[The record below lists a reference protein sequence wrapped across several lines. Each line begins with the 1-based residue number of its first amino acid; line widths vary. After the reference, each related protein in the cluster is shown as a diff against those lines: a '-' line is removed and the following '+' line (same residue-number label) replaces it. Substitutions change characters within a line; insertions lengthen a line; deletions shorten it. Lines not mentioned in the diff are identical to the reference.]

1 MVNYR
6 SMIVGKSPRPS
17 LNHKSISSIFYPESL
32 NFFEMITKTDTS
44 VAPIHGGSGHTL
56 SILVNNQPGVLMRI
70 CQVFSRR
77 GFNIDSLVVSQGRDP
92 SFSRMT
98 IGITGDSSGLDQI
111 IKQVNKLIDVI
122 HCFEHTS
129 NNSVTKEMILIKLLC
144 DKDDRSAAL
153 QITEHFGGKTV
164 DLTPTS
170 MVVMINGDSPKV
182 DAAITMFSQYEI
194 IETVRTG
201 KVVMARGEQPT

>member
-1 MVNYR
+1 M
-6 SMIVGKSPRPS
+6 KT
-17 LNHKSISSIFYPESL
+17 
-32 NFFEMITKTDTS
+32 ITTTDTP
-44 VAPIHGGSGHTL
+44 VAAASNGSGHTL
-56 SILVNNQPGVLMRI
+56 SILVNNEPGVLMRI

-77 GFNIDSLVVSQGRDP
+77 GFNIDSLVVSQGRNP

-98 IGITGDSSGLDQI
+98 IGITGDPLGLDQI
-111 IKQVNKLIDVI
+111 IKQVGKLIDVI

-129 NNSVTKEMILIKLLC
+129 MDSVTKEMILIKILC
-144 DKDDRSAAL
+144 SSDERSAAL

-170 MVVMINGDSPKV
+170 MVVMITGDSPKV
-182 DAAITMFSQYEI
+182 DAAIAMFSQYEI

>member
-1 MVNYR
+1 
-6 SMIVGKSPRPS
+6 
-17 LNHKSISSIFYPESL
+17 
-32 NFFEMITKTDTS
+32 MITTTDTP
-44 VAPIHGGSGHTL
+44 VAPNLSGSGHTL
-56 SILVNNQPGVLMRI
+56 SVLVNNEPGVLMRI

-92 SFSRMT
+92 QFSRMT
-98 IGITGDSSGLDQI
+98 IGISGDSSGLHQI
-111 IKQVNKLIDVI
+111 IMQVGKLIDVI

-129 NNSVTKEMILIKLLC
+129 NNSVTKEMILIKILC
-144 DKDDRSAAL
+144 STDDRSAAL

-182 DAAITMFSQYEI
+182 DAAVTMFSQYEI

-201 KVVMARGEQPT
+201 KVVMARGEQAT

>member
-1 MVNYR
+1 MPN
-6 SMIVGKSPRPS
+6 S
-17 LNHKSISSIFYPESL
+17 
-32 NFFEMITKTDTS
+32 T
-44 VAPIHGGSGHTL
+44 PIPTGHTL
-56 SILVNNQPGVLMRI
+56 SVLVKNEPGVLMRI

-77 GFNIDSLVVSQGRDP
+77 AFNIDSLVVSQGRNP

-98 IGITGDSSGLDQI
+98 IGITGDPSGLEQI
-111 IKQVNKLIDVI
+111 IKQVGKLIDVI

-129 NNSVTKEMILIKLLC
+129 QDSVTKEMVLIKILC
-144 DKDDRSAAL
+144 SADDRSGAL

-170 MVVMINGDSPKV
+170 MVVMITGDSPKI
-182 DAAITMFSQYEI
+182 DAAVTMFSQYEI

>member
-1 MVNYR
+1 MSQTIVTTDSPETPVNFAR
-6 SMIVGKSPRPS
+6 GA
-17 LNHKSISSIFYPESL
+17 
-32 NFFEMITKTDTS
+32 T
-44 VAPIHGGSGHTL
+44 HTL

-77 GFNIDSLVVSQGRDP
+77 GFNIDSLVVSQGRNAN
-92 SFSRMT
+92 FSRMT
-98 IGITGDSSGLDQI
+98 IGISGDPQGLEQI
-111 IKQVNKLIDVI
+111 IRQVGKLIDVI

-129 NNSVTKEMILIKLLC
+129 ENSVTKEMILIKLLC
-144 DKDDRSAAL
+144 SPEERARAL
-153 QITEHFGGKTV
+153 QICEHFNGKTV

-170 MVVMINGDSPKV
+170 MIVMINGDSPKIE
-182 DAAITMFSQYEI
+182 AAVTMFSQFNI

>member
-1 MVNYR
+1 M
-6 SMIVGKSPRPS
+6 SHTIVTNETP
-17 LNHKSISSIFYPESL
+17 
-32 NFFEMITKTDTS
+32 
-44 VAPIHGGSGHTL
+44 APASNLAYGPPHTL

-77 GFNIDSLVVSQGRDP
+77 GFNIDSLVVSEGRNAN
-92 SFSRMT
+92 FSRMT
-98 IGITGDSSGLDQI
+98 IGISGDPEGLNQI
-111 IKQVNKLIDVI
+111 IMQVGKLIDVI

-129 NNSVTKEMILIKLLC
+129 DNSVTKEMILIKIKC
-144 DKDDRSAAL
+144 SPAERSQAL
-153 QITEHFGGKTV
+153 QISEHFNGKTV

-170 MVVMINGDSPKV
+170 MIVMITGDSPKV
-182 DAAITMFSQYEI
+182 DAAVTMFSQFTI

>member
-1 MVNYR
+1 MTTPI
-6 SMIVGKSPRPS
+6 STGHS
-17 LNHKSISSIFYPESL
+17 L
-32 NFFEMITKTDTS
+32 S
-44 VAPIHGGSGHTL
+44 V
-56 SILVNNQPGVLMRI
+56 LVKNEPGVLMRI

-77 GFNIDSLVVSQGRDP
+77 AFNIDSLVVSQGRNP

-98 IGITGDSSGLDQI
+98 IGISGDPSGLEQI
-111 IKQVNKLIDVI
+111 IKQVGKLIDVI

-129 NNSVTKEMILIKLLC
+129 QDSVTKEMVLIKILC
-144 DKDDRSAAL
+144 SADDRSGAL

-170 MVVMINGDSPKV
+170 MIVMITGDSPKV
-182 DAAITMFSQYEI
+182 DAAVTMFSQYEI

>member
-1 MVNYR
+1 MPN
-6 SMIVGKSPRPS
+6 SNP
-17 LNHKSISSIFYPESL
+17 IS
-32 NFFEMITKTDTS
+32 N
-44 VAPIHGGSGHTL
+44 GHTL
-56 SILVNNQPGVLMRI
+56 SVLVKNEPGVLMRI

-77 GFNIDSLVVSQGRDP
+77 AFNIDSLVVSQGRNP

-98 IGITGDSSGLDQI
+98 IGISGDPSGLEQI
-111 IKQVNKLIDVI
+111 IKQVGKLIDVI

-129 NNSVTKEMILIKLLC
+129 HDSVTKEMVLIKILC
-144 DKDDRSAAL
+144 SADDRSGAL

-170 MVVMINGDSPKV
+170 MIVMITGDSPKV
-182 DAAITMFSQYEI
+182 DAAVTMFSQYEI